1 MKKHSDLS
9 ATPEFAQTELNS
21 SFVLGFVKPE
31 ANQKTKEIFNYFKRW
46 NFELIYSKRVLLK
59 KWQVL
64 SYYAR
69 DDGWKRQVGGY
80 ALYSHDPHYKY
91 SPEECLAQ
99 GEIIL
104 QKIIEYMIS
113 DEIELFIFRLPLE
126 RGNAIEKANQLIG
139 YTNPRR
145 ALPGTIRWDLFHKDE
160 NLSSINDEDGFLF
173 NFIDLCKE
181 EKDMAEAIAILIPEK
196 DSRKYKFLSHI
207 KI

>member
-9 ATPEFAQTELNS
+9 ATPEFSQTELNS

-31 ANQKTKEIFNYFKRW
+31 ANQKTKEIFNYFKCE

-104 QKIIEYMIS
+104 QKIIEHMIS

-126 RGNAIEKANQLIG
+126 YGNAIEKANQLIG

-145 ALPGTIRWDLFHKDE
+145 ALPGTIRCDLFYEDE
-160 NLSSINDEDGFLF
+160 KLPSINDEDGFLY
-173 NFIDLCKE
+173 NLIDICKKE
-181 EKDMAEAIAILIPEK
+181 EDLAEAIVTLIPEK
-196 DSRKYKFLSHI
+196 DSKKHNFLNQI
-207 KI
+207 EV